1 MRTRPLLRLAS
12 ACVLVLVFGLLSAP
26 SVWAKDAP
34 LKPGKVHKLT
44 TKKHDRAWS
53 LLVPSK
59 YSSKKSWPLVISS
72 HGRGGSGAGEMRG
85 WQGLASKHGFIVAC
99 PDMCTATHNR
109 PTKSNLSP
117 SQEDDEVLMEIFET
131 VCARFRVNR
140 RAVMVTGFSGGG
152 NPSYHSGLRHPD
164 VFTHICTRG
173 GNWAPQHMPH
183 DEKVVAAG
191 KEHLQIYVFWGEKD
205 HVLIIG
211 EPHGTGQAYQAL
223 KALKASGY
231 KNIKEEE
238 VPAMGHKSRPDLAAT
253 WFGDYVAKNAKMF
266 KAGDKVDDLLGKAEA
281 LVEKKKYASA
291 VKLVLKAASE
301 EKKRGL
307 RVHSSVLR
315 DKLEEAG
322 KAQLAAAEKLR
333 ESGDLKGAAKAA
345 SKIAREFKGLEVAGA
360 AKALQAACKEGA

>member
-1 MRTRPLLRLAS
+1 MCNRPLHRLTA
-12 ACVLVLVFGLLSAP
+12 AGLLIAALGLLTAPTSA
-26 SVWAKDAP
+26 AKEAP

-59 YSSKKSWPLVISS
+59 YSAKKSWPLVISS

-85 WQGLASKHGFIVAC
+85 WQGLANKHGFIVAC

-117 SQEDDEVLMEIFET
+117 SKEDDEVLMEIFET
-131 VCARFRVNR
+131 VCAQFRVNR

-173 GNWAPQHMPH
+173 GNWAPQHLPH
-183 DEKVVAAG
+183 AEQVIAAG

-223 KALKASGY
+223 KALKAAGY
-231 KNIKEEE
+231 KNIKEEQI
-238 VPAMGHKSRPDLAAT
+238 PAMGHKSRPDLAAT
-253 WFGDYVAKNAKMF
+253 WFGEFIAKNAKRF
-266 KAGDKVDDLLGKAEA
+266 KAGDKIDNALAKAEA
-281 LVEKKKYASA
+281 LSAKKRYASA
-291 VKLVLKAASE
+291 VKLVLKAAAD
-301 EKKRGL
+301 EKKHGL
-307 RVHSSVLR
+307 RAHSLKLR
-315 DKLEEAG
+315 NELEEAG
-322 KAQLAAAEKLR
+322 RAQLAEAEKQK

-345 SKIAREFKGLEVAGA
+345 SKIAREFKGLEVATA